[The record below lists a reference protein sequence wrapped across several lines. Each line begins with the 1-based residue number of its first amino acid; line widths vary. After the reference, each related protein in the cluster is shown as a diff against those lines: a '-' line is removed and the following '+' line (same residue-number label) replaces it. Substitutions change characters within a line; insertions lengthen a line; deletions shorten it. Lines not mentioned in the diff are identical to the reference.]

1 MGGEFVD
8 DKLTLARTLL
18 LALADSIGDQYDRD
32 TGEALAYVAEM
43 ISDAAKDMTT
53 AEENTAKA

>member
-1 MGGEFVD
+1 MN
-8 DKLTLARTLL
+8 DKLNLAWTLL
-18 LALADSIGDQYDRD
+18 LALADSIGAEYDRD

-53 AEENTAKA
+53 AEENTAKAGA

>member
-1 MGGEFVD
+1 MD

-32 TGEALAYVAEM
+32 TGEALAYVAGLIWEVQQE
-43 ISDAAKDMTT
+43 AAG
-53 AEENTAKA
+53 AEENTAKAGA

>member
-1 MGGEFVD
+1 MD

>member
-1 MGGEFVD
+1 MMD

-32 TGEALAYVAEM
+32 TGEALAYVAGL